1 MDIARVTGTLNAT
14 NTAFISSV
22 APDNPNQVTMTKQ
35 ERWALKRCSMLSCA
49 YTETLRNLSSQNS
62 SITVR

>member
-35 ERWALKRCSMLSCA
+35 ERWVLKRCSMLSCA
-49 YTETLRNLSSQNS
+49 YTY
-62 SITVR
+62 TVH